1 MVLVLGKEEEKHK
14 NIKKKTKQTMT
25 NRTYLETHTIIHI
38 YSHIITESFNL
49 RAQLNS
55 LLFKKGD

>member
-1 MVLVLGKEEEKHK
+1 MVLALEG
-14 NIKKKTKQTMT
+14 KKK
-25 NRTYLETHTIIHI
+25 RHTYLETHTIIHI

-55 LLFKKGD
+55 VLFKKGD